1 MKQYYKR
8 KVRQY
13 IIDRD
18 YLPQTTTRPVTGVT
32 QVIAKGS
39 PSWETNTARP
49 TPVGHI
55 LGVGVQPVQTPV
67 NSRPIITS
75 DGNGNFNPPATFG
88 QGSCS
93 THLVNFG
100 DGH

>member
-1 MKQYYKR
+1 MFNQQLLNLESAIR
-8 KVRQY
+8 C
-13 IIDRD
+13 DRD
-18 YLPQTTTRPVTGVT
+18 YLPQTTPNPVIGVT

-49 TPVGHI
+49 TPFR
-55 LGVGVQPVQTPV
+55 VQPVETPV

-75 DGNGNFNPPATFG
+75 NGNGNFNPPATFG

-93 THLVNFG
+93 NHPPNICCG
-100 DGH
+100 SY